1 MKAWISRAL
10 AVFALAVASGAAH
23 TAVIGFESIG
33 ANNTQFTTYTEDGF
47 TVTPGSTIWFNNR
60 VYGAPAPSVQYWR
73 YANDPELISGL
84 FFTAGGAD
92 FTFASVD
99 LYSSVTPIP
108 YFIRG
113 YQDSQVVYSFSGT
126 VPNTL
131 GQFRT
136 VFNPEAARLFD
147 RLYIQIINPY
157 MAFPGNNPVGM
168 DNVVVSAASAVP
180 EPASLGVSILALT
193 LCAGFARLRS
203 PAGTR
208 LGFRG
213 LGAPPPVRRKA
224 C

>member
-1 MKAWISRAL
+1 MKAWISRAMG
-10 AVFALAVASGAAH
+10 VFALAVATGAAH
-23 TAVIGFESIG
+23 AAVIGFEGIG

-92 FTFASVD
+92 FAFASVD

-113 YQDSQVVYSFSGT
+113 YQDNQVVYSFSGI

-136 VFNPEAARLFD
+136 VFNPEATRLFD
-147 RLYIQIINPY
+147 RLYIQIVNPY
-157 MAFPGNNPVGM
+157 MAIPGNNPVGM
-168 DNVVVSAASAVP
+168 DNIVVSVASAVP
-180 EPASLGVSILALT
+180 EPASLAVAILALT
-193 LCAGFARLRS
+193 LCAGFARLGS
-203 PAGTR
+203 PARTS
-208 LGFRG
+208 LGVRV
-213 LGAPPPVRRKA
+213 LRAPPHARRKA

>member
-1 MKAWISRAL
+1 M
-10 AVFALAVASGAAH
+10 
-23 TAVIGFESIG
+23 IGFEGIG

-113 YQDSQVVYSFSGT
+113 YQDNQVVYSFSGT

-147 RLYIQIINPY
+147 RLYIQIVNPY

-168 DNVVVSAASAVP
+168 ENIVVSVASAVP
-180 EPASLGVSILALT
+180 EPASLAVAILGSPCAQGSHVWGVS
-193 LCAGFARLRS
+193 ARTSLGVRVLR
-203 PAGTR
+203 
-208 LGFRG
+208 
-213 LGAPPPVRRKA
+213 APPPARRRA

>member
-1 MKAWISRAL
+1 MRAWIRRAL
-10 AVFALAVASGAAH
+10 TVCAFAVASGAAH
-23 TAVIGFESIG
+23 AAVIGFEGVG
-33 ANNTQFTTYTEDGF
+33 ANNAQFTTYSEDGF
-47 TVTPGSTIWFNNR
+47 TVTPGSMIWFNNR

-113 YQDSQVVYSFSGT
+113 YQDDQVVYSFSGT
-126 VPNTL
+126 VPNTF

-147 RLYIQIINPY
+147 KLYIQIVNPY
-157 MAFPGNNPVGM
+157 LAFPGNNPVGM
-168 DNVVVSAASAVP
+168 DNIVVSVASVVP
-180 EPASLGVSILALT
+180 EPASLGVAILALT
-193 LCAGFARLRS
+193 LCAGFARSGSRTPSGSGARRFGLPS
-203 PAGTR
+203 PA
-208 LGFRG
+208 
-213 LGAPPPVRRKA
+213 RRKA
-224 C
+224 S

>member
-1 MKAWISRAL
+1 MKSWISRAL
-10 AVFALAVASGAAH
+10 AVAALAFSSAAAH
-23 TAVIGFESIG
+23 AAVIGFEGIG

-73 YANDPELISGL
+73 YANDPELVSGL
-84 FFTAGGAD
+84 IFTAGGAD

-113 YQDSQVVYSFSGT
+113 YQDNQVVFSFSGT
-126 VPNTL
+126 VPNTF

-147 RLYIQIINPY
+147 RLYIQIVNPY
-157 MAFPGNNPVGM
+157 LAFPGNNPVGM
-168 DNVVVSAASAVP
+168 DNVSLSIANVVP
-180 EPASLGVSILALT
+180 EPTSFGVAILALT
-193 LCAGFARLRS
+193 LCAGFARVGSRM
-203 PAGTR
+203 R
-208 LGFRG
+208 
-213 LGAPPPVRRKA
+213 
-224 C
+224 